1 MRKIKDVLK
10 FFNLKIDNYENI
22 FIKNIKLD
30 SRIIKS
36 NDVFVALK
44 GLDLNGN
51 AFIEKAINNGAS
63 LILTDSESYADNKK
77 IFYIN
82 KLKDKLHLFAQWFYS
97 YKKINNIIGIT
108 GTNGKTSISHY
119 FAQAL
124 YFLNQKTLLLG
135 TNGNGMF
142 PNLEESS
149 HTTLDKLS
157 LYKQISKYN
166 NAENI
171 VMEVSSHS
179 LAQNRIQGLEFDYAV
194 FSNLTHDH
202 LDYHKTMDKYFSAKR
217 KLFKF
222 NSLKKSIIN
231 IDCSY
236 GQKIF
241 NEFNN
246 VISVSIKNNKAN
258 YFFKELS
265 TNNFKT
271 EFEYYKQSKKIG
283 SYKTNLIGQFNL
295 NNLGLVIATLEQFI
309 NIDNKLL
316 ENILLNIKP
325 VKGRME
331 VIKLSNGANIIID
344 YAHTPDALKNVLK
357 TLKQYQ
363 KNNLFCVF
371 GCGGNR
377 DKEKRA
383 IMAKITEQ
391 YTNNI
396 IVTEDNSR
404 FENIENIFTDIK
416 KGFTKNNNAIFIE
429 DREQAIKYV
438 INNSKNQDIILLA
451 GKGHECYLDKNGQ
464 KLYFDERE
472 IIKKYNDLK

>member
-1 MRKIKDVLK
+1 M
-10 FFNLKIDNYENI
+10 
-22 FIKNIKLD
+22 
-30 SRIIKS
+30 
-36 NDVFVALK
+36 ALK
-44 GLDLNGN
+44 GLNLNGN
-51 AFIEKAINNGAS
+51 DFIGKAINNGAS
-63 LILTDSESYADNKK
+63 LILTDSEIYADNKK

-82 KLKDKLHLFAQWFYS
+82 KLKDKLHLFAQWFYD

-157 LYKQISKYN
+157 IYKQTSKYN

-179 LAQNRIQGLEFDYAV
+179 LDQNRIQGLEFDYAV

-202 LDYHKTMDKYFSAKR
+202 LDYHKTMDEYFSAKR

-231 IDCSY
+231 IDCLY

-246 VISVSIKNNKAN
+246 VISVSTKNNKAN

-283 SYKTNLIGQFNL
+283 SFKTNLIGQFNL

-309 NIDNKLL
+309 NIDNELL

-357 TLKQYQ
+357 L
-363 KNNLFCVF
+363 
-371 GCGGNR
+371 
-377 DKEKRA
+377 
-383 IMAKITEQ
+383 
-391 YTNNI
+391 
-396 IVTEDNSR
+396 
-404 FENIENIFTDIK
+404 
-416 KGFTKNNNAIFIE
+416 
-429 DREQAIKYV
+429 
-438 INNSKNQDIILLA
+438 
-451 GKGHECYLDKNGQ
+451 
-464 KLYFDERE
+464 
-472 IIKKYNDLK
+472 